1 MRNTNAKDRAR
12 KPVQTFNKQGE
23 TAFVFR
29 LYVSGATPRSLRAID
44 NIKKLCEEHLRERYE
59 LTVVDALQQPD
70 LLKGDQIF
78 ATPTLVRKLPLPI
91 RKFIGDLSNTEKML
105 VGLDIME
112 S

>member
-1 MRNTNAKDRAR
+1 MRNTHAKDRAGQPGQAF
-12 KPVQTFNKQGE
+12 KKQGE
-23 TAFVFR
+23 TTFVFR

-44 NIKKLCEEHLRERYE
+44 NIKKLCEEHLKERYE
-59 LTVVDALQQPD
+59 LTVVDVLQQPA

-105 VGLDIME
+105 VGLDIRE